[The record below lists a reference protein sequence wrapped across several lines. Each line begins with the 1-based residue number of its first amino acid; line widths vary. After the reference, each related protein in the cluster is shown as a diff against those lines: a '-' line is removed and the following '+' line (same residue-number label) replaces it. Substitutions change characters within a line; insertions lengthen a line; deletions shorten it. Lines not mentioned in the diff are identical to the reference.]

1 MDQIWQYER
10 LKRERPSRGGSKK
23 SGRMFAPGKRVG
35 VAKEKNGVLH
45 IVAPPNVSVLKHQ
58 KLQARCHPQI
68 KENELTRRNDSDSQQ
83 ESQEE

>member
-1 MDQIWQYER
+1 MDQIWQYEK

-45 IVAPPNVSVLKHQ
+45 IAAPPSVYLLRPLKHPR
-58 KLQARCHPQI
+58 K
-68 KENELTRRNDSDSQQ
+68 
-83 ESQEE
+83 